1 MPLEITGR
9 IQPFKKDLFV
19 DLKASFKD
27 VDLSPVSPYS
37 GRYVGYSIQKGK
49 LSFDLKYLID
59 NKKLES
65 ENKIFIDQLTLGDPV
80 ESPQALKVPI
90 GLAIALLK
98 DRNGQ
103 ISWMFP

>member
-65 ENKIFIDQLTLGDPV
+65 EKQDIHRPTDPWRPGREPTGL
-80 ESPQALKVPI
+80 ESSHRTGHCPPE
-90 GLAIALLK
+90 G
-98 DRNGQ
+98 
-103 ISWMFP
+103 P